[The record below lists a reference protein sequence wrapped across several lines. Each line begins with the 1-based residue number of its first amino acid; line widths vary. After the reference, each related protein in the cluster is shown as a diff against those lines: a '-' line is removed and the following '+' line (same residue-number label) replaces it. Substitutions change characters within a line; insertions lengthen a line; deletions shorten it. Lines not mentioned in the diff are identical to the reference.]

1 MLVADLHCDTIARL
15 LYEGGSFKEND
26 FMVDLTKLK
35 KGHYLLQ
42 NMALFT
48 YRQGKEVPEK
58 DTMKLLDKYYEVLH
72 KYKDEVAPV
81 LSFEDIKKNHEARK
95 ISLMLTLEDGGVVFN
110 DLAMLRNYY
119 HFGVRMIALTW
130 NFYNG
135 IAYPNVVD
143 NDLYHL
149 EKERGLTAFG
159 LAYIKEME
167 RLGMIIDVSHLGDR
181 GFWDV
186 FHNTTKP
193 FVASHSNA
201 RKICKVARNLDDDML
216 RAIKQRGGVVGLNF
230 CPAFLK
236 DGSNISSIKDM
247 IKHIK
252 HIKEVAGI
260 ESIALGSDFDGIDGE
275 LEIKDASYLPKL
287 EKALDEEGFSKE
299 EIRKIFH
306 ENVLRVY
313 REVLK

>member
-48 YRQGKEVPEK
+48 YRKGHKVPEK
-58 DTMKLLDKYYEVLH
+58 ETMRLLDKYYEVLEKH
-72 KYKDEVAPV
+72 KDELAPV
-81 LSFEDIKKNHEARK
+81 LCFDDIKKNHDEGK
-95 ISLMLTLEDGGVVFN
+95 VSLMLTLEDGGVVFD

-119 HFGVRMIALTW
+119 RLGVRMIALTW
-130 NFYNG
+130 NFENG
-135 IAYPNVVD
+135 IAYPNVID

-149 EKERGLTAFG
+149 EKERGLTEFG

-167 RLGMIIDVSHLGDR
+167 RLGMIIDVSHLGDK

-186 FHNTTKP
+186 YHHTTRP

-201 RKICKVARNLDDDML
+201 RKICKVARNLDDDMI
-216 RAIKQRGGVVGLNF
+216 RAISQRRGVIGINY
-230 CPAFLK
+230 CSAFLK
-236 DGSNISSIKDM
+236 EDAKVSRIKDM
-247 IKHIK
+247 IRHIK
-252 HIKEVAGI
+252 HIKEVGGI
-260 ESIALGSDFDGIDGE
+260 DVIALGSDFDGIDGD

-287 EKALDEEGFSKE
+287 EKALLEEGFSYE
-299 EIRKIFH
+299 DIEKIFYQ
-306 ENVLRVY
+306 NVLRVY